1 MLKSKEAIEEMKG
14 YPKPHTTLKTNL
26 KCSLII
32 ALCFLWTA
40 TGYLTWMYHLLD
52 FAESSSVDWLTEV
65 IGYLFQAFGIF
76 IFSIIM
82 KHNRALLLKKSAF
95 ITCIAADFG
104 FIILSALTNRL
115 LYILI
120 FGYLMNLFHGI
131 IAGFYLTLLA
141 TQVAHKYRSIVFGG
155 AYAASSIA
163 SWLLSLPDHS
173 SFLHSGYALIIY
185 GIFVCIT
192 IGMILVEKEH
202 MPLEKIT
209 YTGKKASTS
218 TIALAGLTVV
228 LVSLTRGIG
237 FYFPMAD
244 ISKGISLEFSRA
256 FYAIGL
262 ILAGIVGD
270 RSRKYGA
277 ISCLAALVFP
287 FAMIALS
294 GEVGISIVL
303 WILGYC
309 LFGFL
314 AVFRVVLFSDIA
326 RTKEDLLYVAG
337 FGLMFGRIG
346 DAAGNLAG
354 IILNDKLIPL
364 VIVSSICFV
373 VTFIVFFLLY
383 NMLYMPVP
391 RSLPSKEER
400 LNALIQKHELSLRE
414 TEVLNL
420 IIKGASNGE
429 ISEKLFISENTVK
442 FHVRNILKKNRL
454 FQSNRAAHCVESD

>member
-1 MLKSKEAIEEMKG
+1 MKNTEEVNALS
-14 YPKPHTTLKTNL
+14 KPHTTLKTNL
-26 KCSLII
+26 QCSLII

-40 TGYLTWMYHLLD
+40 TGYLSWMYHLLD

-76 IFSIIM
+76 IFSIVI
-82 KHNRALLLKKSAF
+82 KHNSHLLLKKSSF
-95 ITCIAADFG
+95 IACIVADFA

-115 LYILI
+115 QYVLI

-131 IAGFYLTLLA
+131 IAGFYLTMLA
-141 TQVAHKYRSIVFGG
+141 TQVEHKYRSLVFGG

-163 SWLLSLPDHS
+163 SWLLSLPNHS
-173 SFLHSGYALIIY
+173 RFLHSGYALIMY
-185 GIFVCIT
+185 GIFICIT
-192 IGMILVEKEH
+192 IGMIIVEKERT
-202 MPLEKIT
+202 PLGKIT
-209 YTGKKASTS
+209 YTEEKASTG

-228 LVSLTRGIG
+228 LVSLTRRIG

-277 ISCLAALVFP
+277 VSCLAALAFP

-303 WILGYC
+303 WIIGYC

-326 RTKEDLLYVAG
+326 RTKENLLYIAG

-346 DAAGNLAG
+346 DAAGNLTG
-354 IILNDKLIPL
+354 IILNNKLIPL
-364 VIVSSICFV
+364 VIVSSICFA

-383 NMLYMPVP
+383 NKLYMPVP
-391 RSLPSKEER
+391 RALPTQEER
-400 LNALIQKHELSLRE
+400 LNAFIQKYELSLRE
-414 TEVLNL
+414 NEVLNL
-420 IIKGASNGE
+420 IIKGDSNGE

-442 FHVRNILKKNRL
+442 FHVRNILKKTRC
-454 FQSNRAAHCVESD
+454 SNRTELITTLNRSE